1 MSNATHGGK
10 GDRQRKVNAEK
21 YSSNFDAIFKTE
33 EKKDVKKNDKRPKR
47 DSPVAT
53 ERAKDWVIEQ
63 YPAPVAGVR
72 VIRFI
77 VVCAIVYV
85 CAFCFVLLLRGGV

>member
-1 MSNATHGGK
+1 MLYLK
-10 GDRQRKVNAEK
+10 LRRRKMLRRMTSVLSEIALSLLNVIRTK
-21 YSSNFDAIFKTE
+21 
-33 EKKDVKKNDKRPKR
+33 
-47 DSPVAT
+47 
-53 ERAKDWVIEQ
+53 VIEQ

-77 VVCAIVYV
+77 VICAIGYV

>member
-1 MSNATHGGK
+1 M
-10 GDRQRKVNAEK
+10 
-21 YSSNFDAIFKTE
+21 I
-33 EKKDVKKNDKRPKR
+33 DVLSEIVLSILNVISTKI
-47 DSPVAT
+47 
-53 ERAKDWVIEQ
+53 IEQ

-77 VVCAIVYV
+77 VICAIGYV

>member
-1 MSNATHGGK
+1 ML
-10 GDRQRKVNAEK
+10 
-21 YSSNFDAIFKTE
+21 
-33 EKKDVKKNDKRPKR
+33 KRMTNILSETALSILNVIR
-47 DSPVAT
+47 T
-53 ERAKDWVIEQ
+53 RVIEQ

-77 VVCAIVYV
+77 VICAIGYV

>member
-1 MSNATHGGK
+1 MTNVLSETALSLLN
-10 GDRQRKVNAEK
+10 VL
-21 YSSNFDAIFKTE
+21 KT
-33 EKKDVKKNDKRPKR
+33 R
-47 DSPVAT
+47 
-53 ERAKDWVIEQ
+53 VIEQ

>member
-1 MSNATHGGK
+1 MTSFLSETALSILNVIRT
-10 GDRQRKVNAEK
+10 R
-21 YSSNFDAIFKTE
+21 
-33 EKKDVKKNDKRPKR
+33 
-47 DSPVAT
+47 
-53 ERAKDWVIEQ
+53 VIEQ

-85 CAFCFVLLLRGGV
+85 CTFCFVLLLRGGV